1 MCLASQAKGRQ
12 TAHYPTYSF
21 LKINAGMTRHK
32 KGQNAGPKAPLL
44 LTCTLPNS
52 PSLSL
57 SLIHEDQEAAT
68 ALPAPGL
75 RSSRLRN
82 PAGCRPESRL
92 PRARRGGGGGE
103 AGSRGPEIRGG
114 QAPGIAAG
122 TTYPCFFS
130 SMRRLLSGS
139 RNAFVAEETIC

>member
-82 PAGCRPESRL
+82 PAGCRPESR
-92 PRARRGGGGGE
+92 RRGGGE

-122 TTYPCFFS
+122 TYVPLVLLDASPFHGLVLAMRS
-130 SMRRLLSGS
+130 SRRRPSVG
-139 RNAFVAEETIC
+139 